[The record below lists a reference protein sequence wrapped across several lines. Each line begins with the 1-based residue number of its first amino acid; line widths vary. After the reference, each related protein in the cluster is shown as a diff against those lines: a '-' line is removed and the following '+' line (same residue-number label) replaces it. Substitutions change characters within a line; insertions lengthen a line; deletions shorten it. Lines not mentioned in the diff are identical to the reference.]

1 MAKFTKRQVKN
12 IILFAASILFAH
24 CANQLPPGGGDID
37 KVPPRILEVFPEN
50 ETTNYNEDYFEL
62 EFSEY
67 IDKRSLQDAIFIS
80 PALDQSL
87 ELNWSG
93 KRVEVTFPEKLK
105 ENTTYVVTI
114 GTDVVDYNNKN
125 RMAQSYIFTFSTGSE
140 IDKRV
145 VMGNIYSE
153 KPSGVLIFAYKLTS
167 DTANVLINKPD
178 FISQAGDDGS
188 FKLMGLAE
196 GKYRIFAVKDEFH
209 DLIFQLD
216 QDLIGIPF
224 KDINFSKQDSL
235 FEGLN
240 FFLTKIDTIKPRI
253 LSANMTDKN
262 HILINFS
269 EEFDSSIIKASNFYI
284 YDSTANKKIN
294 PVYAFKGL
302 IKPTEMVL
310 AVNGNFS
317 LDNNV
322 FLFADSIK
330 DQQGN
335 IYISDYTSIN
345 LSDRLDTNQIEIS
358 KIDPPAR
365 SENVD
370 FTDQKFFFYF
380 NDALNIDSAKKAIV
394 FSDTMRNKIPFSLKF
409 VDDASFEI
417 NALKNLEP
425 EKNYIISIDLSKFKN
440 IQGKGIDTVFDYKF
454 KTFSGLDFTGIMG
467 NIFNADLNK
476 NPVIVLE
483 SIDEKKIIY
492 KTKPKADSKYGFD
505 RIQPGKY
512 LLWCFLDE
520 DSSGTYS
527 YGYPFPFKPSEKFSF
542 YPDTLNLRARWVQTD
557 INFRM
562 K

>member
-1 MAKFTKRQVKN
+1 MAQIAKRQIKK
-12 IILFAASILFAH
+12 IILFGALILLAR
-24 CANQLPPGGGDID
+24 CANQLPPGGGEVD
-37 KVPPRILEVFPEN
+37 KIPPRILEVYPPN
-50 ETTNYNEDYFEL
+50 ETTNYDENYFEL

-67 IDKRSLQDAIFIS
+67 IDKRSVQDAIFIS
-80 PALDQSL
+80 PSIEGSL

-93 KRVEVTFPEKLK
+93 KSVEVTFPEKLK

-125 RMAQSYIFTFSTGSE
+125 RMAQSYIFTFSTGNE

-145 VMGNIYSE
+145 VTGNIYTE
-153 KPSGVLIFAYKLTS
+153 KPSGVLIFAYKLIS
-167 DTANVLINKPD
+167 DTANILNSKPD
-178 FISQAGDDGS
+178 FISQAGNDGS

-209 DLIFQLD
+209 DMLFQLD
-216 QDLIGIPF
+216 QDMIGVPF
-224 KDINFSKQDSL
+224 KDINFSKEDSL

-240 FFLTKIDTIKPRI
+240 FFLTKVDTIKPRI
-253 LSANMTDKN
+253 LSANMTDED

-269 EEFDSSIIKASNFYI
+269 EEFDTSIIDASNFYI
-284 YDSTANKKIN
+284 YDSTANKKVN

-302 IKPTEMVL
+302 TKSTEMVL
-310 AVNGNFS
+310 VINDNLS
-317 LDNNV
+317 LNNNV

-330 DQQGN
+330 DKNGN
-335 IYISDYTSIN
+335 VFLNDYTSIN
-345 LSDRLDTNQIEIS
+345 LSDKPDTNKIEIS

-370 FTDQKFFFYF
+370 YANQKFSFYF
-380 NDALNIDSAKKAIV
+380 NDAFNIDAARQAIS
-394 FSDTMRNKIPFSLKF
+394 FSDTNGNKIPFML
-409 VDDASFEI
+409 VLPDDASFEI
-417 NALKNLEP
+417 KANKDLEP

-440 IQGKGIDTVFDYKF
+440 LAGKGIDTVFDYKF

-467 NIFNADLNK
+467 NIFNADQKK
-476 NPVIVLE
+476 NPVLVLE
-483 SIDEKKIIY
+483 SIDEKIKY
-492 KTKPKADSKYGFD
+492 TKKPGVDSKYGFD
-505 RIQPGKY
+505 RILPGKY

-562 K
+562 R